1 MSGNSILSSLRPA
14 SIALP
19 LALAALLGLILLIVY
34 MAIRRRPLVMSDR
47 LSYLLAAVY
56 IVWTLQ
62 SVLTYTKFYELG
74 GILDLVFTLLAL
86 APAAFVLWPGQRS
99 YVVLGA
105 SEKYFR
111 EALQDAALRLGLVL
125 EDTDAGMQF
134 REPGGGPVIVV
145 SGSDTFAWLMP
156 EPSASRR
163 GLRQLVPAVRDS
175 FRSTPGEMALVL
187 YYVFAGFGL
196 LFLSI
201 GLMIAF
207 V

>member
-1 MSGNSILSSLRPA
+1 MSGNSILSSLQPA

-163 GLRQLVPAVRDS
+163 VLRQLVPAVRDS